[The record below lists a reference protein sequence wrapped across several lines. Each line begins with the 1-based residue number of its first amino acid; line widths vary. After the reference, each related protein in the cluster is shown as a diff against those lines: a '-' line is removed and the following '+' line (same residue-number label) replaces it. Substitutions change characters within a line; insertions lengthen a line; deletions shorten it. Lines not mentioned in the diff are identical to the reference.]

1 MGDLAIAAEGLVER
15 FGRVTALA
23 GVDVHVPRAVSGRA
37 HRHPLWQALAWIGG
51 LLAVSVPAAVLC
63 YRRATTA

>member
-1 MGDLAIAAEGLVER
+1 MRDPAIVAEGLAKR
-15 FGRVTALA
+15 FGRLTIVYALRVLSLGGPTATL
-23 GVDVHVPRAVSGRA
+23 V
-37 HRHPLWQALAWIGG
+37 WQALAWIGG